1 MNTGPFVKTSIGLAV
16 ALSVC
21 VPRVTTA
28 AAMAGLKPCATR
40 AVVAELTCS
49 DVAQAFRPAEFAGP
63 TALTAAEEQA
73 DVVYVQARDLIE
85 QGRFDAA
92 IDRLNQLIAEKSSRT
107 DAALYWRAYSLAK
120 IGQRA
125 DALSTL
131 EDLQKQFA
139 RSRWSR
145 DARALEVEL
154 RQASGQTVSPDS
166 QADDEMKL
174 MALRGLMQSDADRA
188 LPILEKMLATTNSQR
203 VKERALFV
211 LSQSGTPRSREVLT
225 NVAKDGSNPDLQRR
239 AVRYLGMMGGP
250 DNRQILA
257 SVYQASSD
265 AAVKRAIIQGFMVSG
280 DRARIVT
287 LAKTETVPE
296 LRREA
301 VRQLGVMG
309 AQAELAE
316 LYQTETSV
324 DVKKQ
329 ILQAMFVGGSAD
341 RLIDLAKT
349 EKDPQ
354 LRRTAIR
361 NLGLMGANRTGD
373 AIKAIYLSDTA
384 PESRSEAI
392 NALFLQQNARTLVEL
407 ARAEKDPQLKKEI
420 VSKLALMSRSQ
431 EARDYLLEL
440 LK

>member
-1 MNTGPFVKTSIGLAV
+1 MNMGPFVKTSIGLAV
-16 ALSVC
+16 ALSVG

-28 AAMAGLKPCATR
+28 AVAGAAT
-40 AVVAELTCS
+40 AGHVS
-49 DVAQAFRPAEFAGP
+49 QAFRPAAFAGP
-63 TALTAAEEQA
+63 TALTGAEEQS

-92 IDRLNQLIAEKSSRT
+92 IDRLDQLIAEKSRRT

-139 RSRWSR
+139 KSRWIR

-154 RQASGQTVSPDS
+154 RQASGQTVTPDS
-166 QADDEMKL
+166 QADDELKL
-174 MALRGLMQSDADRA
+174 MALRGLMQSDAERA
-188 LPILEKMLATTNSQR
+188 LPILEQMLASTNSQR

-211 LSQSGTPRSREVLT
+211 LSQSGTSRSREILS
-225 NVAKDGSNPDLQRR
+225 NIAKDASNPDLQRR
-239 AVRYLGMMGGP
+239 AVRYLAMMGGA

-257 SVYQASSD
+257 TVYQASSD
-265 AAVKRAIIQGFMVSG
+265 ASVKRAIIQGFMVSG
-280 DRARIVT
+280 DRTRIVA

-301 VRQLGVMG
+301 VQQLGVMG
-309 AQAELAE
+309 AQSELAD

-329 ILQAMFVGGSAD
+329 ILQAMFVGGAAD

-373 AIKAIYLSDTA
+373 TIKAIYLSDTA
-384 PESRSEAI
+384 MESRREAI

-431 EARDYLLEL
+431 EAKDYLLEL